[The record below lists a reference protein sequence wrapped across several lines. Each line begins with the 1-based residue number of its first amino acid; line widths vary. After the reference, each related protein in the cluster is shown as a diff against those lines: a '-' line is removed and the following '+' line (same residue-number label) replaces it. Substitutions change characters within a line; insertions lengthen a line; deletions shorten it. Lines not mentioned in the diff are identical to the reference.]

1 MCQPASVC
9 VRLYC
14 QQQLPPLLLY
24 LSLTYLSLAITIAI
38 TITIAIAMPPR
49 KSTSRSSR
57 PSQAAVSDA
66 ASQPVASSSKT
77 TLDAIP
83 PLSVP
88 ESITPE
94 YVYAPPA
101 RPTLTEAE
109 RETLVHEVGSLL
121 GRSSQWLRCDW
132 GD

>member
-1 MCQPASVC
+1 
-9 VRLYC
+9 
-14 QQQLPPLLLY
+14 
-24 LSLTYLSLAITIAI
+24 
-38 TITIAIAMPPR
+38 
-49 KSTSRSSR
+49 
-57 PSQAAVSDA
+57 
-66 ASQPVASSSKT
+66 
-77 TLDAIP
+77 
-83 PLSVP
+83 VP

-94 YVYAPPA
+94 YVYAPQA